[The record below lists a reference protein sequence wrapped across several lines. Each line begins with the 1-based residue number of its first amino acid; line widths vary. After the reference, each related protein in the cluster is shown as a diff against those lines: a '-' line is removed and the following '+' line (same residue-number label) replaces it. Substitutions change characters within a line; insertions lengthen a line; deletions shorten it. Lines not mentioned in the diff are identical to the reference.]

1 LLFIEI
7 KKKFSNLYTPMN
19 LEKITQEV
27 VQISKEVAIFL
38 QKEVQNFDFS
48 RIEYKGMNDLVSY
61 VDREAENRLVKELR
75 LILPDSGFITE
86 ENEQHK
92 AFTQKPF
99 HWVIDP
105 LDGTTNFMHGL
116 PIYSTSIALMQ
127 GSEVVAGV
135 VLEVNRAECF
145 YAWKEG
151 GAYCNGK
158 PIKVA
163 AQNDLLDSLLA
174 TGFPY
179 RDFEQIPAYLE
190 ILRTFMQKTH
200 GLRRL
205 GSAAV
210 DLAYVA
216 MGRFQGF
223 FEYNLSPWDVAAGA
237 LIVKEAG
244 GKVST
249 FSGGDEYV
257 FGKEIVAAGAIHSQ
271 MLEVIQQYWAK
282 TF

>member
-1 LLFIEI
+1 
-7 KKKFSNLYTPMN
+7 MD
-19 LEKITQEV
+19 LEKITQKV
-27 VQISKEVAIFL
+27 IQSSQEVASFL
-38 QKEVQNFDFS
+38 RQEALNFDLS
-48 RIEYKGMNDLVSY
+48 KIEYKGMNDLVSY
-61 VDREAENRLVKELR
+61 VDREAENRLIKALHVV
-75 LILPDSGFITE
+75 LPEAGFITE

-92 AFTQKPF
+92 ALTVSPF

-116 PIYSTSIALMQ
+116 PIYSISIALMQ
-127 GSEVVAGV
+127 ENEVVLGV
-135 VLEVNRAECF
+135 VLEVNRSECF
-145 YAWKEG
+145 YAWKNA
-151 GAYCNGK
+151 GAYCNKK
-158 PIKVA
+158 PIRVA
-163 AQNDLLDSLLA
+163 NEDDLLDSLLA

-179 RDFEQIPAYLE
+179 RDFEQMPAYLE
-190 ILRTFMQKTH
+190 ILRNFMQKTH

-237 LIVKEAG
+237 VIVKEAG
-244 GKVST
+244 GNVST
-249 FSGGDEYV
+249 FSGGDNYI
-257 FGKEIVAAGAIHSQ
+257 FGKEIVAAGAIHPA